1 MLLKSKKVNPNHNHG
16 RTIDSPPLIHALRLR
31 KEVTFN
37 KLLNFAKIDADC
49 TDTSGRTAIWWAAA
63 LGLDTYVQK
72 LLDSRK
78 LYYPNTADKNEHTPL
93 SIAVE
98 GGRIAIVRQL
108 RRNQRADFAITSI
121 IIAAMKGHIAVV
133 EELLASTFNREDS
146 KSLLEANGLG
156 HVWL

>member
-1 MLLKSKKVNPNHNHG
+1 MAIQEDKEEIVDVLLKGKKVDPNHNHG
-16 RTIDSPPLIHALRLR
+16 RTIDSPPLIYALRLR
-31 KEVTFN
+31 KEGIFD

-72 LLDSRK
+72 LLESGK
-78 LYYPNTADKNEHTPL
+78 LYRPHQADKNGHTAL

-108 RRNQRADFAITSI
+108 QRIEEPTSPSSR
-121 IIAAMKGHIAVV
+121 
-133 EELLASTFNREDS
+133 LL
-146 KSLLEANGLG
+146 SLQ
-156 HVWL
+156 